1 VPTARLPP
9 PEPLCDPISE
19 QEGEEGREEDVLGL
33 DDLDRTGKQGGR
45 EGAAPASFLLL
56 EEKHFPAFVTYQGLL
71 EMLDAALL
79 EPFLSRDK
87 EERRTQMVLKHV
99 SGRTFIDKYWSHLDQ
114 TLARRLAPG
123 KVWTQICTHIKGS
136 FASAEKGRS
145 LEEAEYLAL
154 VLRRRQEEEA
164 EVRGDEGCSKE
175 RRDATSTAVSREEA
189 LRTYAMFRSYEQLK
203 ARNGEWD
210 QCDLVLHVHARLGR
224 HDVSTGVEWPRV
236 DRIYVDEVSHRICS
250 LLSRVVLSQSVALPG
265 LMVLVVVVVGGR
277 LYDCRYRT

>member
-1 VPTARLPP
+1 VPPARLPP
-9 PEPLCDPISE
+9 PEPLRDPISE
-19 QEGEEGREEDVLGL
+19 QEGEEGQEEDVLGL
-33 DDLDRTGKQGGR
+33 EDLDRTGKQGGTD
-45 EGAAPASFLLL
+45 GAAPTSFLLL

-87 EERRTQMVLKHV
+87 EERRTQMVLKYV
-99 SGRTFIDKYWSHLDQ
+99 SGRTFIEKYWSHLDQ

-136 FASAEKGRS
+136 FASAEKGRA

-154 VLRRRQEEEA
+154 VLRKRQEEEEA

-189 LRTYAMFRSYEQLK
+189 LRTYAVFRSYEQLK

-224 HDVSTGVEWPRV
+224 HEVGTGMDWPRV
-236 DRIYVDEVSHRICS
+236 DRIYVDEVSNRICT
-250 LLSRVVLSQSVALPG
+250 LPLYVVGLVQSVGFL
-265 LMVLVVVVVGGR
+265 VL
-277 LYDCRYRT
+277 CCW